1 MEVCGSFC
9 NMMLEKIKSELVA
22 AQKEKNESKVSTL
35 RMLVSAINNKSI
47 NKRSLAADK
56 EPNLSEEEL
65 VKKSEL
71 ADQEII
77 DVIFS
82 EAKKRKEAAFEYE
95 RGNRPELAQK
105 EKAELEILS
114 VYLPAQMGE
123 EEIRKLVADAIVKT
137 GAKDA
142 KDMGKLMGALMPATK
157 GKADGNLVGKIAR
170 ELLAAK

>member
-1 MEVCGSFC
+1 
-9 NMMLEKIKSELVA
+9 MMLEKIKSDLA
-22 AQKEKNESKVSTL
+22 AGQKEKNENKVSTL
-35 RMLVSAINNKSI
+35 RMLISAINNKSI
-47 NKRSLAADK
+47 NKRALAAGK
-56 EPNLSEEEL
+56 EPDLSEEEL

-71 ADQEII
+71 NDQEII
-77 DVIFS
+77 DAIFS

-95 RGNRPELAQK
+95 RGNRPELARK

-114 VYLPAQMGE
+114 AYLPAQMGE

-157 GKADGNLVGKIAR
+157 GKADGNLVSKIVR
-170 ELLAAK
+170 ELLIAK